1 MRPLDHSRRTV
12 VPEGGNRMQPIAGL
26 AVLAALLAAPAA
38 AQMTTAAEIRPIL
51 EATRANWIALREFD
65 GKDLLY
71 FTHLSAWRCGLTAV
85 RVTVPG
91 VATDV
96 PLTLEPCY
104 EGTAQPNAIKDDA
117 LTPYVTMPL
126 GAGQQVTVTITYDDG
141 TEATQ
146 SYERKE
152 ILMP

>member
-1 MRPLDHSRRTV
+1 MHRPALFSLL
-12 VPEGGNRMQPIAGL
+12 I
-26 AVLAALLAAPAA
+26 AALPAF
-38 AQMTTAAEIRPIL
+38 AQEMTTAAEVRPIL
-51 EATRANWIALREFD
+51 EATRGSWLALREYD

-71 FTHLSAWRCGLTAV
+71 FTHLAAWRCGLTAV

-96 PLTLEPCY
+96 PLSLEPCH
-104 EGTAQPNAIKDDA
+104 EGTAQPNAIVQEGYE
-117 LTPYVTMPL
+117 PYVTMPL
-126 GAGQQVTVTITYDDG
+126 GAAQEVSVTITFDDG

-146 SYERKE
+146 SYDRKA